1 MPRVTR
7 RDFVIGSATA
17 FTLASL
23 LHAEAE
29 EGEKV
34 DKAKEVISCG
44 IIGTGVHGRLLLKEL
59 MRMDGI
65 EVVALCDVYQPNL
78 ERALKGIGKT
88 VRAYSDHR
96 QMLER
101 EKEMQAVIIAT
112 PTGTH
117 VSISIDALQAGK
129 HVYCEAPLANSID
142 DCKRMVKAAEAS
154 EKVFQVG
161 YQRRFSPLYKHALK
175 FIRVGAIGQPVQAR
189 AHYNRK
195 DSLRRSVADA
205 RYERLLNW
213 RLYRDTS
220 GGLAVEFGSHQLD
233 VVNWFLGATPISVV
247 GNGGID
253 VWKDGRE
260 VHDNIHLLLEYPKG
274 VKVTYT
280 ATLGCSYERH
290 YELLLGTMGAMWFSR
305 EQIGL
310 WFKEPDAPELGWE
323 IYARKEQLGDALGI
337 VLDPE
342 ASKYAAQLEGGF
354 KPPEKHEAEIK
365 SPFYIALSEFFNCI
379 REGKKPTCGAREAL
393 QATVTAIVAA
403 MAIEKG
409 EKITYR
415 QEWFEV

>member
-1 MPRVTR
+1 MPYIGR
-7 RDFVIGSATA
+7 REFVVGGATV

-23 LHAEAE
+23 AKTEIGAL
-29 EGEKV
+29 EKE
-34 DKAKEVISCG
+34 KERKETILCG
-44 IIGTGVHGRLLLKEL
+44 VIGTGSHGRVLLKEL
-59 MRMDGI
+59 MRMDGVEI
-65 EVVALCDVYQPNL
+65 VALCDIYQPNL
-78 ERALKGIGKT
+78 ERSLKGIGRE
-88 VRAYSDHR
+88 VRSYSDHR

-101 EKEMQAVIIAT
+101 EKDMQAVIIAT

-117 VSISIDALQAGK
+117 VPISIDSLQAGK
-129 HVYCEAPLANSID
+129 HVYCEAPLANDIE

-154 EKVFQVG
+154 GKVFQVG

-175 FIRVGAIGQPVQAR
+175 FIRVGALGQPVQAR

-195 DSLRRSVADA
+195 DSMRRPVPDTK
-205 RYERLLNW
+205 YERLLNW

-260 VHDNIHLLLEYPKG
+260 VCDNIHLLFEYPNG

-280 ATLGCSYERH
+280 ATLGCSYERN
-290 YELLLGTMGAMWFSR
+290 YELFLGTMGAMWFSK

-323 IYARKEQLGDALGI
+323 IYARKEQLGDSLGI

-342 ASKYAAQLEGGF
+342 ASKYVAQLESGF
-354 KPPEKHEAEIK
+354 KPPEKQKPEFK
-365 SPFYIALSEFFNCI
+365 NPFYIALNEFFECI
-379 REGKKPTCGAREAL
+379 REGKKPACGAKEAL
-393 QATVTAIVAA
+393 QSTVTAIVAN

-409 EKITYR
+409 ERITYR
-415 QEWFEV
+415 REWFEV